1 VHWKLLGLQWNN
13 TGIESRYW
21 YWVIAV
27 VDAFGYEN
35 KELHEGF
42 GIGACRNKEKGDESS
57 RIFLTCS

>member
-1 VHWKLLGLQWNN
+1 
-13 TGIESRYW
+13 
-21 YWVIAV
+21 V